1 MTDGRRNSRTNSPTT
16 VPGIPKPPAGITPG
30 LQKYLSNLSEALE
43 IRLGRKGDP
52 RDRAVTLRELI
63 DSGLAKELA
72 NAPFDPNS
80 PGGDFTPGGE
90 DAPDL
95 AVPPAPLGF
104 TADGAYS
111 QIILGWDLPNYSN
124 HSLTE
129 IWRHTSDVLGD
140 ALLAGIQV
148 GTVYIDPVGESADFY
163 YWVRHVNDEGVVGP
177 FNSNSGTQATT
188 ATNTQTLLDELE
200 ASIPA
205 VAFASEI
212 EPVGV
217 VNSLPSTSGYTGPRL
232 VVLTTDGK
240 LYRLVNG
247 SWTAAVP
254 TADLSGQ
261 ISNSQ
266 IAVNAIQGAVIA
278 ANAITSTKISN
289 DAITTP
295 KLAAGAVTAG
305 EIAAGAVTAT
315 KIQSNSITASQIAAN
330 AINASELNA
339 NAVTANAIAAGAI
352 TAGAIAAGA
361 VNATNIISNGIIV
374 GDKLA
379 ANTITSAKIQ
389 AGTIAADRLA
399 TGSVTADKVSTNTII
414 TSGANIQNAVITA
427 VKIADAN
434 ITSAKIQNAAVET
447 LKIAGNAVTVPEG
460 DSASISVDCGNS
472 YAFLDSQLN
481 TLATWDSNSVP
492 TGIIIGAMAQYVG
505 TNTSNQSSGNATA
518 YVKMTI
524 EWRNSSG
531 GYTLNTAD
539 GGKTIGVT
547 SVRKTFGG
555 AAVSTAYLTPPS
567 WSRGLRVRIQ
577 GRNEHF
583 SDGATTR
590 KASKYGY
597 FVLAAKR

>member
-16 VPGIPKPPAGITPG
+16 VPGIPKPPAGISPG

-63 DSGLAKELA
+63 DSGLAKQLA
-72 NAPFDPNS
+72 NAPYDPNN

-104 TADGAYS
+104 TADGGYS

-140 ALLAGIQV
+140 ALLVGIQV
-148 GTVYIDPVGESADFY
+148 GTVYIDPVGESASFY
-163 YWVRHVNDEGVVGP
+163 YWIRHVNDEGVAGP

-217 VNSLPSTSGYTGPRL
+217 VNSLPSTIGYTGPRL

-254 TADLSGQ
+254 TTDLTGQ
-261 ISNSQ
+261 ISNAQ

-278 ANAITSTKISN
+278 AGAITETKISN

-295 KLAAGAVTAG
+295 K
-305 EIAAGAVTAT
+305 IAAGAVTASEIAAYSIT
-315 KIQSNSITASQIAAN
+315 ANRIQSNSLTALQIASNAITANELAAN
-330 AINASELNA
+330 SVIA
-339 NAVTANAIAAGAI
+339 NKIAAGAI

-361 VNATNIISNGIIV
+361 VNATNIISDGIIV

-447 LKIAGNAVTVPEG
+447 LKIAGNAVTVPVG
-460 DSASISVDCGNS
+460 ASN
-472 YAFLDSQLN
+472 QNLN
-481 TLATWDSNSVP
+481 TSITTSTTNWTHVITSPSVSWSNTDERPSAFIVQ
-492 TGIIIGAMAQYVG
+492 GICNFLSQ
-505 TNTSNQSSGNATA
+505 TNTSNNVGLYLRVEVIRSNQSNYIPQTVGVSKYRGGLSAFSAVSIFVDTSGWSSSGSVTFKLEARITA
-518 YVKMTI
+518 GSYQV
-524 EWRNSSG
+524 G
-531 GYTLNTAD
+531 GNGIA
-539 GGKTIGVT
+539 
-547 SVRKTFGG
+547 
-555 AAVSTAYLTPPS
+555 
-567 WSRGLRVRIQ
+567 
-577 GRNEHF
+577 
-583 SDGATTR
+583 
-590 KASKYGY
+590 
-597 FVLAAKR
+597 VLAAKR